1 MKQQEDLFTLFYKK
15 SYNLLNEGFSF
26 IPFKPLRPLS
36 KVVKIINESN
46 IIDDELIY
54 IERSK
59 DNAQELVL
67 HTKRNT
73 FYTNIFLCTGTILS
87 LDLLFKSNLITD
99 DRVVLSEHLLLF
111 GQIILNK
118 K

>member
-1 MKQQEDLFTLFYKK
+1 M
-15 SYNLLNEGFSF
+15 
-26 IPFKPLRPLS
+26 
-36 KVVKIINESN
+36 SN

-67 HTKRNT
+67 HTKKYVLYNRV
-73 FYTNIFLCTGTILS
+73 FLCTGTISS

-99 DRVVLSEHLLLF
+99 DKVVL
-111 GQIILNK
+111 
-118 K
+118 